1 MNNNISVIELKRIL
15 KPRINLIDIRNST
28 SYKLGNIPYSKNIS
42 KNELMFNPEKYL
54 FKDKIY
60 YIYCE
65 KGIQSKSLVS
75 YLNSIGYKTINLIGG
90 YKNYK

>member
-1 MNNNISVIELKRIL
+1 MNNNISVLELKRIL
-15 KPRINLIDIRNST
+15 RPGINLIDIRNST

-54 FKDKIY
+54 FKDRIY

-65 KGIQSKSLVS
+65 KGIQSKNLVI
-75 YLNSIGYKTINLIGG
+75 YLNSIGYKCVNLIGG

>member
-1 MNNNISVIELKRIL
+1 MNNNISVLELKRIL
-15 KPRINLIDIRNST
+15 KPGINLIDIRSST

-54 FKDKIY
+54 FKDRIY

-65 KGIQSKSLVS
+65 KGIQSKNLVT
-75 YLNSIGYKTINLIGG
+75 YLNSVGYKCVNLIGG

>member
-1 MNNNISVIELKRIL
+1 MNNNISVLELKRIL
-15 KPRINLIDIRNST
+15 RPGINLIDIRNST

-54 FKDKIY
+54 FKDRIY

-65 KGIQSKSLVS
+65 KGIQSKTLVS
-75 YLNSIGYKTINLIGG
+75 YLNSIGYKTVNLIGG

>member
-1 MNNNISVIELKRIL
+1 MNNNISVLELKRIL
-15 KPRINLIDIRNST
+15 RPGINLIDIRNST

-54 FKDKIY
+54 FKDKVY

-75 YLNSIGYKTINLIGG
+75 YLNNIGYKAINLIGG